1 MYSLKNRVVVVTG
14 SGRGIGR
21 AIAIRLAKEGSLL
34 VVNAKKRSE
43 EVNETLKAI
52 KDIGGEAIGIL
63 ADVSTREGC
72 ESLLKATID
81 RYSVVDV
88 LVNNAGLGL
97 YSPFMNVDDKLLDK
111 HISTDFK
118 SVVYCSQAFAKE
130 MREGGAIV
138 NISSVAGISP
148 VYGLSIYGAMKAA
161 VIALT
166 KYLALE
172 LAPKIRVNAIAPGFV
187 KTKLGES
194 MFQVLGMSEK
204 EFAEKFTLMGKILDP
219 EEVAE
224 FTTAIL
230 KIESLTGQVF
240 VLDSGESIKGG
251 IK

>member
-1 MYSLKNRVVVVTG
+1 MYSLKDKVVVVTG

-21 AIAIRLAKEGSLL
+21 AIAVRLAKEGSLL
-34 VVNAKKRSE
+34 VVNAKKRIE
-43 EVNETLKAI
+43 EMNETINII
-52 KDIGGEAIGIL
+52 KSVGGEAIGVL

-72 ESLLKATID
+72 ETLLKATLE
-81 RYSVVDV
+81 RYGVVDV

-97 YSPFMNVDDKLLDK
+97 YSPFINVDDKLLDK

-118 SVVYCSQAFAKE
+118 SVVYCSQVFAKE
-130 MREGGAIV
+130 MRENGAIL
-138 NISSVAGISP
+138 NMASVAGVSP
-148 VYGLSIYGAMKAA
+148 AYGLSIYGAMKAA

-172 LAPKIRVNAIAPGFV
+172 LSPKIRVNAIAPGFV

-194 MFQVLGMSEK
+194 MFQLLGMTEK
-204 EFAEKFTLMGKILDP
+204 EFAQKFTLMGKILDP

-224 FTTAIL
+224 FVTAVL

-240 VLDSGESIKGG
+240 VLDSGEAIKGG